1 MKNKSTR
8 AVGKEEA
15 CGCGSSHKPGIGDTF
30 PILWN
35 KQESVGKQVRLQGN
49 LVKGSGKLAL
59 YLLCSLRALG
69 KVKRSRYLDT

>member
-49 LVKGSGKLAL
+49 LVKGSGKFGFVPVVFSKSSWESQA
-59 YLLCSLRALG
+59 
-69 KVKRSRYLDT
+69 K